1 MVITGQNGTNCIN
14 CNPPPAGCS
23 ANGTWTD
30 NSCNPPAIGLWNL
43 NAECF
48 SVASTGVMNCCVAGG
63 TFEIILSCSDCNG
76 LSCSDCNGQH
86 P

>member
-43 NAECF
+43 NP
-48 SVASTGVMNCCVAGG
+48 
-63 TFEIILSCSDCNG
+63 LLLG
-76 LSCSDCNGQH
+76 LQRALLLGLQRAAPLIVRLH